1 MERAARPSAC
11 GALFDRCIL
20 RSGLGK
26 VIRMIEWNEH
36 RLKEL
41 IRKMGLRR
49 TPGQGKTPIHL
60 SLYRSSFGPEPLLTQ
75 VIRLGTTMWLW
86 MGYDKTDWIS
96 AIRYLGSLECRTD
109 RALWAA
115 IQHQRLDFELT
126 KLLIDAGCEP
136 SARNDWGWDALVCL
150 ALGSHPVDPQ
160 VTDLFLSAGCRMDL
174 DGCRSISDETRLRF
188 DQILKEHAEWREK
201 QDRLLTENSPTD
213 FPVDWSR

>member
-1 MERAARPSAC
+1 
-11 GALFDRCIL
+11 
-20 RSGLGK
+20 
-26 VIRMIEWNEH
+26 MIEWNEH

-115 IQHQRLDFELT
+115 IQHQRLGFELA
-126 KLLIDAGCEP
+126 KFLIDTGCDP
-136 SARNDWGWDALVCL
+136 SAQNSSGWDLLVRL
-150 ALGSHPVDPQ
+150 AWSSRPVDPQ
-160 VTDLFLSAGCRMDL
+160 VTDLFLSVGCRANL
-174 DGCRSISDETRLRF
+174 DGCEAISDGIRSRF
-188 DQILKEHAEWREK
+188 DQILKEQWKEK
-201 QDRLLTENSPTD
+201 RDRVAVENMRADPIYG
-213 FPVDWSR
+213 PDWGR